1 MNYALKDSIAYQL
14 IKSSNKVIQ
23 SLNKKLSVYEI
34 AIEQRATLE
43 IIKFEP
49 NVNQMTI
56 AKLLGKDKATIS
68 RSLSSLEKKGLIQKE
83 DNAQHDKRSN
93 RFKLTER
100 GEAILEETL
109 PEVTTY
115 RESLNAQLTQKEHD
129 MFFHI
134 LQKLKM

>member
-14 IKSSNKVIQ
+14 IKSSNRVIQ
-23 SLNKKLSVYEI
+23 SLNKTLSTYDI

-49 NVNQMTI
+49 NVNQITI

-83 DNAQHDKRSN
+83 DNAHHDKRSN
-93 RFKLTER
+93 RFKLTPK
-100 GEAILEETL
+100 GEEILENTL

-115 RESLNAQLTQKEHD
+115 REGLNAQLTQEEHD

>member
-14 IKSSNKVIQ
+14 IKSSNRVIQ
-23 SLNKKLSVYEI
+23 SLNKILSTYDI

-100 GEAILEETL
+100 GEEILENTL
-109 PEVTTY
+109 PEVTAY
-115 RESLNAQLTQKEHD
+115 RESLNAQLTQEEHD

>member
-14 IKSSNKVIQ
+14 IKSSNSVIQ
-23 SLNKKLSVYEI
+23 SLNKKLSTYDI

-49 NVNQMTI
+49 NVNQITI

-83 DNAQHDKRSN
+83 ENAQHDKRSN
-93 RFKLTER
+93 RFKLTQK
-100 GEAILEETL
+100 GEEILENTL
-109 PEVTTY
+109 PEVTAY
-115 RESLNAQLTQKEHD
+115 RESLNAQLTQEEHD

-134 LQKLKM
+134 LHKLKM

>member
-14 IKSSNKVIQ
+14 IKSSNSVIQ
-23 SLNKKLSVYEI
+23 SLNKKLSTYDI

-49 NVNQMTI
+49 NVNQITI

-83 DNAQHDKRSN
+83 ENAQHDKRSN
-93 RFKLTER
+93 RFKLTQK
-100 GEAILEETL
+100 GEEILENTL
-109 PEVTTY
+109 PEVTVY
-115 RESLNAQLTQKEHD
+115 RESLNAQLTQEEHD

-134 LQKLKM
+134 LHKLKM